1 MAFSM
6 VAGWGAKGRAGIA
19 LNPIAEIWGVGPCG
33 EEGGSRVGAQFHSVR
48 VAFAS
53 EAATVIF
60 PVFRSV
66 SYLNVS
72 LCSRLICWSTFQ
84 LGIPNHTLFFQ
95 DKYARGD
102 IYCYSSIL
110 NT

>member
-1 MAFSM
+1 MLTFFFTCPMAFSM

-60 PVFRSV
+60 PVFRRDRKSV
-66 SYLNVS
+66 V
-72 LCSRLICWSTFQ
+72 
-84 LGIPNHTLFFQ
+84 
-95 DKYARGD
+95 
-102 IYCYSSIL
+102 
-110 NT
+110 